1 MNLKDLKKKGY
12 NCLINDAKNKV
23 SFEDRIFFNN
33 GMTIPTKII
42 EDNKDDGNNNS
53 FGFGFGSGKDSDT
66 EYVIYDSKLVN
77 IKYIIEVEN

>member
-1 MNLKDLKKKGY
+1 MKGY
-12 NCLINDAKNKV
+12 NCLINDAKNKA

-33 GMTIPTKII
+33 GMTIPTKIV
-42 EDNKDDGNNNS
+42 ESEKNEGNNFNS
-53 FGFGFGSGKDSDT
+53 FGSGFGSGKDTDS